1 MSSIVQ
7 VEDYLRIIQVSVR
20 MGSRIE
26 GLFDE
31 PGSDRTQK
39 PTEGETEPHRNSA
52 LPEPGLQRPP
62 LANRC
67 SISQPHRAHSDF
79 SPEPTRQSS
88 IPDSDRGRSLD
99 HGKARYLAHKLLHK
113 PSKDVKPMS
122 ENLDNFFE
130 CFAAHHAIVDA
141 VTGRFNL
148 TPVEHDKVVY
158 LIQQMMQRHED
169 GLIPVEE
176 FEVSNLAEKW
186 AFRSDRVL
194 SPSVCRRV
202 IQLARI
208 SALNGHIDGDEFI
221 STVLKRERHSASY
234 KKWKDRFL
242 SLALIILYYICGS
255 VFYWKYCRFSFI
267 QSIYF
272 VTVSVTTVGYG
283 DVVPHDNFSR
293 MFTVFYIGL
302 GMVLIVGIIYRAIM
316 DILNSYQARITEVGK
331 GVIEITNPKKRKR
344 KIIALYALHIFY
356 AGVLIGGPMLLG
368 MIVMY
373 FTAPPEQDMDL
384 IKSFYWAAE
393 TCTTIGY
400 GDFTPIGDWNKLW
413 VCAYIL
419 LGVTCISAAIAQV
432 GTLHL
437 TIRAYKRMEVLQ
449 NKQLALS
456 LIAQLDSKAR
466 GVDKFEFLAAMLL
479 VLEKVEPSEIS
490 EILSQFDELDT
501 NKTGL
506 VSTNDVVAMQKR
518 GQLPTSMTVR
528 SSLMSQHEDTMGGG
542 LDLP

>member
-1 MSSIVQ
+1 MEPTI
-7 VEDYLRIIQVSVR
+7 DGLFDTTPHGDHQVSVKTETGVAR
-20 MGSRIE
+20 KSIA
-26 GLFDE
+26 DE
-31 PGSDRTQK
+31 S
-39 PTEGETEPHRNSA
+39 S
-52 LPEPGLQRPP
+52 LQRPP
-62 LANRC
+62 LVPRYTMN
-67 SISQPHRAHSDF
+67 ITNRAHSDF

-113 PSKDVKPMS
+113 PTKDVKPMS

-130 CFAAHHAIVDA
+130 CFAAHHAIVDP

-148 TPVEHDKVVY
+148 TPTEHDKIVY

-194 SPSVCRRV
+194 TPSVCRRV

-221 STVLKRERHSASY
+221 STVLKREHHSESY
-234 KKWKDRFL
+234 RKWKGRIL
-242 SLALIILYYICGS
+242 SLALIILYYIGGS
-255 VFYWKYCRFSFI
+255 MFYWRYGHFTFI

-316 DILNSYQARITEVGK
+316 DVLNSYQVRITEVGK

-344 KIIALYALHIFY
+344 KIIALYALHILY
-356 AGVLIGGPMLLG
+356 AGLLIGCPILLG
-368 MIVMY
+368 MVVMY
-373 FTAPPEQDMDL
+373 YTAPPEQHMDF
-384 IKSFYWAAE
+384 IKSFYWAAQ
-393 TCTTIGY
+393 TCATIGY

-419 LGVTCISAAIAQV
+419 LGVTCVSAAIAQI

-456 LIAQLDSKAR
+456 LIAQLDSKGR

-479 VLEKVEPSEIS
+479 VLEKVEPNEIS
-490 EILSQFDELDT
+490 EILSQFDELDSSRS
-501 NKTGL
+501 GL
-506 VSTNDVVAMQKR
+506 VSTNDVVNMQRR
-518 GQLPTSMTVR
+518 GELPTSLTVR
-528 SSLMSQHEDTMGGG
+528 SSLMSREETLTTGGG

>member
-1 MSSIVQ
+1 M
-7 VEDYLRIIQVSVR
+7 DN
-20 MGSRIE
+20 
-26 GLFDE
+26 LFDNSPADE
-31 PGSDRTQK
+31 PRCSEKD
-39 PTEGETEPHRNSA
+39 ETEDLRSSTAVATP
-52 LPEPGLQRPP
+52 LQHPP
-62 LANRC
+62 LPSRYGMNH
-67 SISQPHRAHSDF
+67 PHRAHSDF
-79 SPEPTRQSS
+79 SAEPTRQSS

-113 PSKDVKPMS
+113 PTKDVKPMS
-122 ENLDNFFE
+122 DNLDNFFE
-130 CFAAHHAIVDA
+130 CFAAHHAIVDP

-148 TPVEHDKVVY
+148 TPAEHDKIVY

-169 GLIPVEE
+169 GLIPIEE

-194 SPSVCRRV
+194 TPSVCRRV

-221 STVLKRERHSASY
+221 STVLKKERHSESY
-234 KKWKDRFL
+234 KKWKSRL
-242 SLALIILYYICGS
+242 ISLALIILYYIGGS
-255 VFYWKYCRFSFI
+255 MFYWNYGHFTFI

-283 DVVPHDNFSR
+283 DVVPHDNFAR

-316 DILNSYQARITEVGK
+316 DVLNSYQVRITEVGK
-331 GVIEITNPKKRKR
+331 GIIEVTNPKQRRR
-344 KIIALYALHIFY
+344 KIIALYALHILY
-356 AGVLIGGPMLLG
+356 AGLLIGGPILLG
-368 MIVMY
+368 MVVMY
-373 FTAPPEQDMDL
+373 YTAPEEQNMDF
-384 IKSFYWAAE
+384 IKAFYWAAQ
-393 TCTTIGY
+393 TCATIGY

-413 VCAYIL
+413 VCAYVL
-419 LGVTCISAAIAQV
+419 LGVTCVSAAIAQI

-456 LIAQLDSKAR
+456 LIAQLDSKGR

-479 VLEKVEPSEIS
+479 VLEKVEPNEIS
-490 EILSQFDELDT
+490 EILSQFDELDS
-501 NKTGL
+501 NKSGI
-506 VSTNDVVAMQKR
+506 VSTNDLLALQRR
-518 GQLPTSMTVR
+518 GELPTSMTVR
-528 SSLMSQHEDTMGGG
+528 SSLMSHEDTRGG
-542 LDLP
+542 LDLVP